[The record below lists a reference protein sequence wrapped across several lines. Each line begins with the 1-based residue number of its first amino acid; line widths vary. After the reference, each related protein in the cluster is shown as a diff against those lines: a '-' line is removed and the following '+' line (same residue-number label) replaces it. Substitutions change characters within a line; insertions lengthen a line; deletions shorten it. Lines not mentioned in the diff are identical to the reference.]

1 MADCFHC
8 SEPIPNGTQFR
19 VAFDERRE
27 EVCCAGCAAAA
38 EAIRDAG
45 LADYY
50 RFRSA
55 PAPRAAV
62 VRTDHYSHYEA
73 PAVQA
78 RWTQSAAD
86 GMATAH
92 LLLEGVSCAACTWL
106 VEKRL
111 GQLPGICTASTNPA
125 TARVMVR
132 FNPAVIGL
140 AAVLRAIDAVG
151 FRPHVLGNTDT
162 RSLARRERAALLRRL
177 AVAGFGMMQVMMF
190 ALALYAGAFDGM
202 DPVTRRFF
210 QLVSLLITVPVAFY
224 AGSPF
229 LRGALRSLR
238 AGEIGMDV
246 TVSLAILVAFFG
258 SAWQALTGASEV
270 WFDSV
275 VMFVF
280 LLLVARFAEMSVR
293 HAAGSTTEAL
303 LRLLPAAARKRT
315 ADGMELVPAETLQ
328 PDDVIIVPG
337 GETFPADAIV
347 TSAPTRADESL
358 VTGEAAPV
366 AKPIGSAV
374 LAGSMNAGETVECRV
389 TAVGDGTT
397 LSAVVRLIDRAQAG
411 RPAMASRA
419 DRLAS
424 RFLAALLGLA
434 AVVALVWAWL
444 DPSRLIPTVIAVLVV
459 ACPCA
464 LSLAVPT
471 VLTAALRRLARQG
484 VLVVNPDALER
495 LAGATDVVFD
505 KTGTLTAGHPMVT
518 AVTLLPAGKGGI
530 SGPPST
536 ALSPTPA
543 AVLQLAAALEAGAA
557 HPLARAFPPRG
568 PVPAAEQLVQITGE
582 GLEGIVEGQRLRI
595 GRASFVAGL
604 AGPMPGVAAEYNLF
618 LGSEYG
624 WLAAFTVRDELRP
637 GVNPLLARLRSAGLR
652 IHLVSGDRTAA
663 VANVA
668 AELGLSHWQA
678 EARPADKVAYVQ
690 ALQARGCR
698 VAMVGDGLNDA
709 PVLAAAD
716 VSLALQ
722 EGTALAR
729 AQADLILGGDG
740 PRGLWTA
747 WVIARRGMNLMQQ
760 NLRWSTTYNLL
771 AVPAAAMG
779 LVPPWLAAIG
789 MSASSLGVVLNALR
803 IGQPVSFTE
812 VPDGQPVVDRAAQ
825 PVAGSSGLVGVL
837 LGSGRRAV

>member
-1 MADCFHC
+1 MADCYHC
-8 SEPIPNGTQFR
+8 GEPVPTGTAFR
-19 VAFDERRE
+19 VAFGERRE
-27 EVCCAGCAAAA
+27 AVCCAGCAAAA

-55 PAPRAAV
+55 PAPRSSA
-62 VRTDHYSHYEA
+62 RTHDPYSHYETA
-73 PAVQA
+73 AVQA
-78 RWTQSAAD
+78 RWTQPGD
-86 GMATAH
+86 NGELTAH

-111 GQLPGICTASTNPA
+111 RQLAGISSASANPA
-125 TARVMVR
+125 TARVSVR
-132 FNPAVIGL
+132 FNPVLTNL
-140 AAVLRAIDAVG
+140 AQVLRAIDAVG
-151 FRPHVLGNTDT
+151 FRPHVLGEVDT
-162 RSLARRERAALLRRL
+162 RNLARRERAALLRRL
-177 AVAGFGMMQVMMF
+177 AVAGLGMMQVMMF

-238 AGEIGMDV
+238 AGEVGMDV
-246 TVSLAILVAFFG
+246 TVSLAILIAFFG

-280 LLLVARFAEMSVR
+280 LLLLARFAEMGVR
-293 HAAGSTTEAL
+293 HGAGSTAEAL

-315 ADGMELVPAETLQ
+315 ADGLEQVPAETLQ
-328 PDDVIIVPG
+328 PGDVVIVPG
-337 GETFPADAIV
+337 GEAFPADAV
-347 TSAPTRADESL
+347 VSSNATRADESL

-366 AKPIGSAV
+366 PKPVGSAV
-374 LAGSMNAGETVECRV
+374 LAGSLNAGEVVECRV
-389 TAVGDGTT
+389 TAVGESTT
-397 LSAVVRLIDRAQAG
+397 LSALVRLIDRAQAG

-424 RFLAALLGLA
+424 RFLAALLVLAIAVGLA
-434 AVVALVWAWL
+434 WAWV
-444 DPSRLIPTVIAVLVV
+444 DPSRIVPSVIAVLVV

-471 VLTAALRRLARQG
+471 VLTASLRRLARRG
-484 VLVVNPDALER
+484 VLVTNPDALER
-495 LAGATDVVFD
+495 LAGVTDVVFD
-505 KTGTLTAGHPMVT
+505 KTGTLTAGHPVVAT
-518 AVTLLPAGKGGI
+518 LALLPPRPEPTDASVPALLPA
-530 SGPPST
+530 PEA
-536 ALSPTPA
+536 ALR
-543 AVLQLAAALEAGAA
+543 LAAALESGAT

-568 PVPAAEQLVQITGE
+568 PLPTVEQLVQVPGE
-582 GLEGIVEGQRLRI
+582 GLEGVVEGQRLRI
-595 GRASFVAGL
+595 GRAAFVAGL
-604 AGPMPGVAAEYNLF
+604 AGPAPHVNPEHNLF
-618 LGSEYG
+618 LGGAAG

-637 GVNPLLARLRSAGLR
+637 GMQPLLARLQAAGLQV
-652 IHLVSGDRTAA
+652 HLVSGDRTATVAA
-663 VANVA
+663 VAA
-668 AELGLSHWQA
+668 TLGLPRWQA

-690 ALQARGCR
+690 ALQATGRR

-709 PVLAAAD
+709 PVLAVAD

-729 AQADLILGGDG
+729 AQADLVLGGDG

-747 WVIARRGMNLMQQ
+747 LVTARRGLHLMQQ
-760 NLRWSTTYNLL
+760 NLRWSAAYNLL
-771 AVPAAAMG
+771 AVPAAALG
-779 LVPPWLAAIG
+779 WVPPWLAAIG

-803 IGQPVSFTE
+803 IAQPVSFPE
-812 VPDGQPVVDRAAQ
+812 GRHGQPVVDSAAQ
-825 PVAGSSGLVGVL
+825 LAAGSRGLVGVL

>member
-1 MADCFHC
+1 
-8 SEPIPNGTQFR
+8 
-19 VAFDERRE
+19 
-27 EVCCAGCAAAA
+27 
-38 EAIRDAG
+38 
-45 LADYY
+45 
-50 RFRSA
+50 
-55 PAPRAAV
+55 
-62 VRTDHYSHYEA
+62 
-73 PAVQA
+73 
-78 RWTQSAAD
+78 
-86 GMATAH
+86 
-92 LLLEGVSCAACTWL
+92 
-106 VEKRL
+106 
-111 GQLPGICTASTNPA
+111 
-125 TARVMVR
+125 
-132 FNPAVIGL
+132 
-140 AAVLRAIDAVG
+140 
-151 FRPHVLGNTDT
+151 
-162 RSLARRERAALLRRL
+162 
-177 AVAGFGMMQVMMF
+177 MMQVMMF

-210 QLVSLLITVPVAFY
+210 QLVSLLVTVPVAFY

-238 AGEIGMDV
+238 ASEIGMDV

-328 PDDVIIVPG
+328 PDDLILVPG

-434 AVVALVWAWL
+434 VIVALVWAWL

-484 VLVVNPDALER
+484 VLVVNPDALES
-495 LAGATDVVFD
+495 LGGATDVVFD

-530 SGPPST
+530 SGPATT

-543 AVLQLAAALEAGAA
+543 AVSQLAAAGAV
-557 HPLARAFPPRG
+557 PLII
-568 PVPAAEQLVQITGE
+568 Q
-582 GLEGIVEGQRLRI
+582 
-595 GRASFVAGL
+595 SFQTL
-604 AGPMPGVAAEYNLF
+604 AL
-618 LGSEYG
+618 
-624 WLAAFTVRDELRP
+624 
-637 GVNPLLARLRSAGLR
+637 
-652 IHLVSGDRTAA
+652 
-663 VANVA
+663 
-668 AELGLSHWQA
+668 
-678 EARPADKVAYVQ
+678 
-690 ALQARGCR
+690 
-698 VAMVGDGLNDA
+698 
-709 PVLAAAD
+709 
-716 VSLALQ
+716 SLAHQMFL
-722 EGTALAR
+722 
-729 AQADLILGGDG
+729 DLVLESS
-740 PRGLWTA
+740 PRMGYS
-747 WVIARRGMNLMQQ
+747 
-760 NLRWSTTYNLL
+760 RW
-771 AVPAAAMG
+771 
-779 LVPPWLAAIG
+779 
-789 MSASSLGVVLNALR
+789 
-803 IGQPVSFTE
+803 
-812 VPDGQPVVDRAAQ
+812 
-825 PVAGSSGLVGVL
+825 
-837 LGSGRRAV
+837 